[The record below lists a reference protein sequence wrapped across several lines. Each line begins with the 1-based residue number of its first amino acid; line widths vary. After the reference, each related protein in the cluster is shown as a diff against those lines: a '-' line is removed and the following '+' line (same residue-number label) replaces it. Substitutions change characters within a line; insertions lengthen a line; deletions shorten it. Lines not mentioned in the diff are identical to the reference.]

1 MDTSLDIAARRGKTA
16 SERKAEDDKA
26 EREFDR
32 KMVERLKR
40 RPPTDLKDAIP
51 WSVIKKRNGL

>member
-1 MDTSLDIAARRGKTA
+1 MDTILDIAARRGKTA
-16 SERKAEDDKA
+16 AERKAADDKA

-32 KMVERLKR
+32 RMVELLKR
-40 RPPTDLKDAIP
+40 QPPTDLKDAIP

>member
-1 MDTSLDIAARRGKTA
+1 MLDIAARRGKTA

-32 KMVERLKR
+32 KMIERLKR
-40 RPPTDLKDAIP
+40 RPPTDLKDSIP